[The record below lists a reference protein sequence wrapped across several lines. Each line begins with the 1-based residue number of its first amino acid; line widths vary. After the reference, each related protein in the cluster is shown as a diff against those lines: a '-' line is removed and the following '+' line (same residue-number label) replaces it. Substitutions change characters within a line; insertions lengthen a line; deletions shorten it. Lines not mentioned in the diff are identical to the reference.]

1 MKCFD
6 FCMRM
11 SAAVLCG
18 VLLGCSQSEPSL
30 SEIEQGMIRESLFQ
44 AGGDAYDFGATATK
58 VTDKAWT
65 VRITYRK
72 DGNSYEV
79 YGTATMNSKGK
90 MCYIPDFLT
99 KKIFPLGRGGKDKGK
114 E

>member
-1 MKCFD
+1 MKWFD

-18 VLLGCSQSEPSL
+18 GLLGCSPSEPSL
-30 SEIEQGMIRESLFQ
+30 SEIEQGMIRASLSQ
-44 AGGDAYDFGATATK
+44 AGGDAYDFGAKATK

-72 DGNSYEV
+72 DGNSYEM

-90 MCYIPDFLT
+90 MWYRPDFLT
-99 KKIFPLGRGGKDKGK
+99 NKNLSTGAWW
-114 E
+114 